1 MAVQQQQRVEVS
13 DLPLTQLEAF
23 VAGADDVY
31 VERTPAETYLV
42 TE

>member
-1 MAVQQQQRVEVS
+1 MAAKHPERVEVS
-13 DLPLTQLEAF
+13 DLPLNQMEAF

-31 VERTPAETYLV
+31 VERTPTETYLV

>member
-1 MAVQQQQRVEVS
+1 MAAKNPERVAVS
-13 DLPLTQLEAF
+13 DLPLNQMEAF
-23 VAGADDVY
+23 VADSRDVY